1 MLMKTKQILTLS
13 TLATLLMA
21 SCSKDNITSVNPGD
35 AIRVNAFVNAA
46 SKADEINTGNLDEF
60 KLYGFAQTSYAS
72 NFEDTYTGTSSTGWT
87 PALGKHYWPSSAT
100 ETMDFLA
107 HYPADLSTVFAA
119 QPTLSF
125 AGRGPQAKPS
135 SLTVAGIKPKE
146 HAKDQ
151 VDFLISRNM
160 NISSQTAATSGGV
173 SLLFKHALTQVAVT
187 AKCSN
192 PNMIVKVKGV
202 KLGNYKTNGT
212 ISYPNNTITN
222 GANPL
227 GDNIWTGA
235 GASSAYETASYMA
248 GGTAAEYSAVEL
260 TTEYQ
265 DITSGDNFMIIP
277 QSSLTAWN
285 PSTPNGSGAYIAVLC
300 QIYQGTESADNLLF
314 PSDVNKWGFAAV
326 GIGNSLSISKKTTI
340 NLEFFGANGGGA
352 GNIPPD
358 KTDPS
363 VPDDEKVDTN
373 TGNEGDK
380 VVGGAINFSVNVT
393 GWEDGF
399 EGVDNGGQLPMPN

>member
-46 SKADEINTGNLDEF
+46 SKATEVTSSNFNQF

-72 NFEDTYTGTSSTGWT
+72 NFEDTYSQSGSSWT
-87 PALGKHYWPSSAT
+87 AALGKHYWPSSPT
-100 ETMDFLA
+100 ETMNFLA
-107 HYPADLSTVFAA
+107 HYPTDLSTAFVDP
-119 QPTLSF
+119 PTLNF
-125 AGRGPQAKPS
+125 ASLGAQAIPS
-135 SLTVAGIKPKE
+135 TPSVAGVKPKV

-160 NISSQTAATSGGV
+160 NINSQTAATSGGV

-202 KLGNYKTNGT
+202 KLGNYATNRT
-212 ISYPNNTITN
+212 INYPANTITT
-222 GANPL
+222 GTNPL
-227 GDNIWTGA
+227 GDNIWQTGT
-235 GASSAYETASYMA
+235 SSDLASYMA
-248 GGTAAEYSAVEL
+248 GGTAADY
-260 TTEYQ
+260 TTVTLNSNQYQ
-265 DITSGDNFMIIP
+265 DITSGQNFMIIP
-277 QSSLTAWN
+277 QMSPTAWT
-285 PSTPNGSGAYIAVLC
+285 PSSSNGGAYIAVLC
-300 QIYQGTESADNLLF
+300 QIYQGSESPENLLF
-314 PSDVNKWGFAAV
+314 PSSADKWGFAAV
-326 GIGNSLSISKKTTI
+326 GIGNNLPISKKTTI

-363 VPDDEKVDTN
+363 VPTDPSIDTD
-373 TGNEGDK
+373 TGSEGDP
-380 VVGGAINFSVNVT
+380 VVGGTINFSVSVT

-399 EGVDNGGQLPMPN
+399 ASVENGGQLPMPN

>member
-46 SKADEINTGNLDEF
+46 SKADEVTSDNFNQF
-60 KLYGFAQTSYAS
+60 KLYGFAQTSHAS
-72 NFEDTYTGTSSTGWT
+72 NFEDTYTGTLTSGWT

-107 HYPADLSTVFAA
+107 HSPSNLEAAFLVKPTV
-119 QPTLSF
+119 SF
-125 AGRGPQAKPS
+125 ALETLGTPQALPS
-135 SLTVAGIKPKE
+135 SVTIAGVKPKT

-151 VDFLISRNM
+151 VDFLISRNKGI
-160 NISSQTAATSGGV
+160 NSQGASSGV
-173 SLLFKHALTQVAVT
+173 SLLFKHALTQVAVK

-192 PNMIVKVKGV
+192 SNMIVKVKGV
-202 KLGNYKTNGT
+202 KLGNFMTNNT
-212 ISYPNNTITN
+212 FTYPNNTITN
-222 GANPL
+222 AANAMQ
-227 GDNIWTGA
+227 NIWGTPT
-235 GASSAYETASYMA
+235 ETTSYMA
-248 GGTAAEYSAVEL
+248 GGTATEYLAVPL
-260 TTEYQ
+260 TAEYQ

-300 QIYQGTESADNLLF
+300 QIYQGTESAGNLLF
-314 PSDVNKWGFAAV
+314 PSDVSKWGFAAV
-326 GIGNSLSISKKTTI
+326 GIGNTLTPGTKTTI
-340 NLEFFGANGGGA
+340 NLEFFAANGGGA

-358 KTDPS
+358 KTDPTN
-363 VPDDEKVDTN
+363 PTDPEIDADT
-373 TGNEGDK
+373 GDAGDPI
-380 VVGGAINFSVNVT
+380 VGGAISFSVDVT
-393 GWEDGF
+393 GWGDGF
-399 EGVDNGGQLPMPN
+399 AGVDGGGEVTMPN